1 MTMPPP
7 LAKHRRLFSSAL
19 AASAVAAVVLIA
31 SGLPDP
37 VGAGPRSAVAA
48 TTTALA
54 PAQVRVT
61 RKTSPPPRIDPT
73 AGRSGVVLYFL
84 IEAARPQGMFGR

>member
-1 MTMPPP
+1 MT
-7 LAKHRRLFSSAL
+7 KHRRLFPTAL
-19 AASAVAAVVLIA
+19 AASTVAAVVLIA

-37 VGAGPRSAVAA
+37 GGAGARGAAAA

-61 RKTSPPPRIDPT
+61 RKISSPAHIDPT
-73 AGRSGVVLYFL
+73 AGRSGVLLYFL